1 MYYVYLQKFTFV
13 YNYCDRL
20 STTTYEIFKFC
31 FSFVLIDKEIVSGL
45 RIV

>member
-20 STTTYEIFKFC
+20 STTYEIFKFC